1 MNERQVSWKGYLLH
15 IVAWLG
21 STALVLAD
29 VVMIRYVVVDVMGWL
44 TLRQA
49 AALRQQG
56 HVGRTSLGWTIEAV
70 DRGMLLI
77 LACAG
82 IALAVVFDYYYRD
95 GLRRGVF
102 GRRVAKVVAIE
113 LGIIGLGLLLQVVL

>member
-1 MNERQVSWKGYLLH
+1 MDEQRVSWKGHLLH
-15 IVAWLG
+15 VVAWLG

-29 VVMIRYVVVDVMGWL
+29 VVMIRYVVVDVMRWL

-56 HVGRTSLGWTIEAV
+56 HVGRTGLGWTIEAV

-77 LACAG
+77 LACVG

-102 GRRVAKVVAIE
+102 GRRVAGVLAVE